1 MAVTLFAVV
10 VVFLVQFTQ
19 YAWTG
24 ADFADGLR
32 FQIAAGAMGVAL
44 SMFGMTG
51 VGAGEITAYTYWV
64 VEKGYAAWAGPNDGS
79 PGWIARARGWIAVM
93 ETDAWVSWVIYTI
106 STAAF
111 YILGAAVL
119 HPQGLTP
126 QGTDVMEVISSIFT
140 TTVGTWGG
148 ALFLAGAGVALFKTI
163 LANVPSLGRQVAN
176 MLSVFG
182 AFDWTD
188 TAVRARWMR
197 VIMIVLPIVWGTLGV
212 LAASPLLLVVIA
224 GILNA
229 LFLMGVSVATVYLS
243 RTQTDPAVKGGR
255 GYTAMLLIS
264 AVAIFAVGILGL
276 VDLVS

>member
-1 MAVTLFAVV
+1 
-10 VVFLVQFTQ
+10 
-19 YAWTG
+19 
-24 ADFADGLR
+24 
-32 FQIAAGAMGVAL
+32 
-44 SMFGMTG
+44 
-51 VGAGEITAYTYWV
+51 
-64 VEKGYAAWAGPNDGS
+64 
-79 PGWIARARGWIAVM
+79 
-93 ETDAWVSWVIYTI
+93 
-106 STAAF
+106 
-111 YILGAAVL
+111 
-119 HPQGLTP
+119 
-126 QGTDVMEVISSIFT
+126 
-140 TTVGTWGG
+140 
-148 ALFLAGAGVALFKTI
+148 
-163 LANVPSLGRQVAN
+163 
-176 MLSVFG
+176 VFG